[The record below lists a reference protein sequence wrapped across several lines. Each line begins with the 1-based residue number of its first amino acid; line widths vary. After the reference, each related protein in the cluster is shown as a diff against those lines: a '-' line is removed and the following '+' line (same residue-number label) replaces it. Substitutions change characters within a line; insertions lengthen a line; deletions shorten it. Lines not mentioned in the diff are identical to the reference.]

1 MLTTTDIVGYDGV
14 KSVATLTMKYFADT
28 RLAGHCESLS
38 HNRVGIG
45 SCYVWDTWV
54 QSTAFFHWEI
64 IFHVIA
70 IPAMNLMWF
79 TVLSMMIWL
88 IGNKVNYQK
97 GASALAEQ
105 KIFQILGFAYH
116 TSQKFSISN
125 KKLLGLLFWDTYF
138 GTRTGSRYVDR
149 IKYL

>member
-1 MLTTTDIVGYDGV
+1 
-14 KSVATLTMKYFADT
+14 
-28 RLAGHCESLS
+28 
-38 HNRVGIG
+38 
-45 SCYVWDTWV
+45 
-54 QSTAFFHWEI
+54 
-64 IFHVIA
+64 
-70 IPAMNLMWF
+70 MWS
-79 TVLSMMIWL
+79 TVLSMMIWWLPL

-138 GTRTGSRYVDR
+138 GTRTGSQYVDR